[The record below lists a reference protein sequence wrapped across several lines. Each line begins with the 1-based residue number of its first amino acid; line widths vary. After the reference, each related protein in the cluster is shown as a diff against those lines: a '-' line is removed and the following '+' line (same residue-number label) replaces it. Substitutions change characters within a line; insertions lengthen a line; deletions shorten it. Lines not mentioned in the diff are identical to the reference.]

1 MWQPTIV
8 LLAALMS
15 QVHTAP
21 QLITF
26 NDGKLGVNF
35 GGYHA
40 AVGIGGG
47 GANGGA
53 GGGLFAEAG
62 TPYGQGAK
70 AGLGGLLSGNG
81 GTAGGL
87 YAGATAGNNIKA
99 QAGLAGGTNSDN
111 TGGLGFASAQSG
123 SYGASSGM
131 GGASTANG
139 ASGFTFS
146 GSNSYGVMRETE
158 VAVKPIEVKPVHKKA
173 HKEFNLDATNEV
185 NFVPLKTT
193 DVKVEAPVVTEVHA
207 ESPQVVEKQT
217 VVTYT
222 KPHRHLTKTA
232 YIGGYVG
239 GDVAPPPIQKRIDV
253 GVEGASDIEASAGA
267 SASSNVGGDVQG
279 GVRTKEVFFQR
290 NPNFFADIFN
300 IPIST
305 LKAVGNFLG
314 NTAGSTSVSVQK
326 SASVQA
332 DTDSESLSS
341 KHVPLS
347 SSSSSSDTEISVK
360 TPAVSKVIEDIFAIP
375 INTLSAVNKFLEDNV
390 ARKRIQVTTTS
401 GSQQDEV
408 GQPFEKR
415 HARLG
420 PHARRR
426 ANKHATVSQ
435 EKTEAITDK
444 NEN

>member
-1 MWQPTIV
+1 MWQPAV
-8 LLAALMS
+8 LLLAALMS
-15 QVHTAP
+15 QASAAP
-21 QLITF
+21 QFITF

-40 AVGIGGG
+40 AVGLGGLLG
-47 GANGGA
+47 GNGGA

-62 TPYGQGAK
+62 TPYGQGAR
-70 AGLGGLLSGNG
+70 AGLGGTVDGNG

-87 YAGATAGNNIKA
+87 YAGATAGNNVKA
-99 QAGLAGGTNSDN
+99 SAGLAGGVNSDK

-123 SYGASSGM
+123 NYGASSGM
-131 GGASTANG
+131 GGATSVNG

-146 GSNSYGVMRETE
+146 GSNSFGVMKGTN
-158 VAVKPIEVKPVHKKA
+158 VAVKSTEEIKPIHKKP

-185 NFVPLKTT
+185 NFVPLETDVAT
-193 DVKVEAPVVTEVHA
+193 DVKVEAVPAVAVKEVNV
-207 ESPQVVEKQT
+207 ESPQIVEKHTVQT
-217 VVTYT
+217 YY
-222 KPHRHLTKTA
+222 KPRHHLRKTA

-239 GDVAPPPIQKRIDV
+239 GDVAPAVERRIDV
-253 GVEGASDIEASAGA
+253 GVEGSADVGA
-267 SASSNVGGDVQG
+267 SASASGNIGGG
-279 GVRTKEVFFQR
+279 AHGVNTKEVVFTR

-326 SASVQA
+326 SASVQGES
-332 DTDSESLSS
+332 DSITSS
-341 KHVPLS
+341 KHVP
-347 SSSSSSDTEISVK
+347 SSSSDTAITVQ

-375 INTLSAVNKFLEDNV
+375 INTLTAVNKFLENNV
-390 ARKRIQVTTTS
+390 PAKKRIQV
-401 GSQQDEV
+401 SQQEGV
-408 GQPFEKR
+408 VHAEKR

-426 ANKHATVSQ
+426 ANKHTLASEE
-435 EKTEAITDK
+435 EKPEVAVDK
-444 NEN
+444 KEN